1 MFHDIQLAYNDAV
14 ARGDAAL
21 AERFAAVWLWLIET
35 ERAPLPIAPRSR
47 PTKSV
52 AVDVTAAPLIPAL

>member
-1 MFHDIQLAYNDAV
+1 MFHDIETAYNDAV

-35 ERAPLPIAPRSR
+35 ERAPPPIAPRPR
-47 PTKSV
+47 PTKPV
-52 AVDVTAAPLIPAL
+52 LVNVTAAPLIPAL